1 LYDGEEVLNK
11 SFIVEQEM
19 NGSKNMKGN
28 DKNEKV
34 FLFLFLFLFLFQVTK
49 VVVVA
54 SVLVE

>member
-28 DKNEKV
+28 EKNEKV
-34 FLFLFLFLFLFQVTK
+34 FLFLFLFQVTK

-54 SVLVE
+54 SALVE